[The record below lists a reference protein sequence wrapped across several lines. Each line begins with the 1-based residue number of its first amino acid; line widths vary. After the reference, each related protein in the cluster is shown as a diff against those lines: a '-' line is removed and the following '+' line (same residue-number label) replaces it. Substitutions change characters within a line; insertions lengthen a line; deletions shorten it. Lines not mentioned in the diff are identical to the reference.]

1 MDKVSRATR
10 SRNMSR
16 IRSRGNLTTEK
27 RFRAYLVRFRISGWR
42 LQGSLLP
49 GCPDFIFPRQR
60 IAVFVDGCFWHGC
73 PRCGH
78 RPKSNR
84 RYWSPKLTQNRE
96 RDIKVSREIRKHGWH
111 VLRIWEHEI
120 RLNPSHS
127 ISRLRSLIWRHEGQV
142 Q

>member
-27 RFRAYLVRFRISGWR
+27 RFRAFLVRSGISGWQ
-42 LQGSLLP
+42 LQGTLLP

-78 RPKSNR
+78 RPKSNH
-84 RYWSPKLTQNRE
+84 RYWFNKLTRNRKQ
-96 RDIKVSREIRKHGWH
+96 DIKVSCEIRKHGWD
-111 VLRIWEHEI
+111 VIRIWEHEI
-120 RLNPSHS
+120 RQDPSHA
-127 ISRLRSLIWRHEGQV
+127 ISRVQSLLRKIAGKKD
-142 Q
+142 